1 MKLAFRRI
9 AVPLVA
15 LLCALVA
22 GQVVFAASPSGKPV
36 ACPDS

>member
-22 GQVVFAASPSGKPV
+22 GQVDSKPV

>member
-15 LLCALVA
+15 LMCALVA
-22 GQVVFAASPSGKPV
+22 GQVVQAAPPGG
-36 ACPDS
+36 